1 MTIFGRLLRMRKIV
15 VVELAVFVIS
25 ANAFSIVIE
34 ARGQY
39 FSPSEKSFKDIYGGG
54 WKYGGEIGF
63 SITRHLDFWV
73 SGNNFSKKGKL
84 TFTQEESKLSI
95 LSAGGGLRY
104 RLTTGAIS
112 GYTAA
117 GANYYRFK
125 ESNPIGDV
133 RKGGVGFEGR
143 AGVLIKIVRG
153 LLVDLNIG
161 YSYCKMKPADFDINI
176 GGIEAGV
183 GLAVD
188 F

>member
-1 MTIFGRLLRMRKIV
+1 MKKIV
-15 VVELAVFVIS
+15 GIGFAVFVIS
-25 ANAFSIVIE
+25 ANAFPIVIE
-34 ARGQY
+34 AKGQY

-54 WKYGGEIGF
+54 WMYGGEIGF
-63 SITRHLDFWV
+63 RITRHLDFWV

-84 TFTQEESKLSI
+84 TFTLEETKLSI
-95 LSAGGGLRY
+95 LSVGGGLSY
-104 RLTTGAIS
+104 RLTTGTIS

-117 GANYYRFK
+117 GANYYEFK
-125 ESNPIGDV
+125 ESNPIGDA

-143 AGVLIKIVRG
+143 VGVLIKIVRG

-161 YSYCKMKPADFDINI
+161 YSYCKMKPADFDIDI
-176 GGIEAGV
+176 GGIEAGA